1 MDTIQNRLAAYLS
14 HRTTTGGSLTGE
26 ALLRQLYIAYAEEAG
41 ADPPKI
47 RGLFG
52 RVCQVLAPLS
62 PGISEVL
69 WELICRLCACH
80 QEEAYFDGIALGFQL
95 GAALGRPLSFFFSS
109 VPLEILSSHLSGIL
123 TRNKGGGFMSMGREE
138 LVQKGKY
145 GLRRAI
151 FGRTGLILL
160 LFLLQAGLL
169 VTVMVRFR
177 DWQTHVVGGSAVLT
191 IVAVLVVLNS
201 GLDPTAKL
209 TWMVVMAVFPV
220 FGALF
225 YWYTRRDVGHRLLK
239 GVMTERQIQS
249 RRLIDQDSG
258 VFQALADRE
267 PGAAAMARYVRRSGC
282 FPVFDGTAVR
292 YFPLGED
299 FFQRLLVEL
308 EKAEQFIFME
318 YFILDQ
324 GFMWDSVLDIL
335 KGKAAAGVDVR
346 LMYDGTCE
354 FSLLPRH
361 YPKELESFGI
371 KCQVFAPLE
380 PFVSTHYNYR
390 DHRKITVIDGRV
402 GFTGGVNLAD
412 EYIGRREKYGHW
424 KDTGLMLEGPGVRS
438 FTVMFLQLWSADRRT
453 PEYHKFLDAPVER
466 QECAGF
472 VMPYSDSPLD
482 NDRVGEQVYIDLLN
496 RAKRYVHIMTP
507 YLILDG
513 QMESALCYAARRGV
527 DVRIILP
534 GIPDKRSA
542 YCLAKTHFAA
552 LNTAG
557 VKLYTYTPGF
567 VHAKSF
573 VCDDTEAV
581 VGTINL
587 DYRSLYHHF
596 ECAVYLYGVDA
607 VADIE
612 SDFLR
617 TQRKCSRVTRET
629 IRAEKWTVKLAGFV
643 LKTIAPLL

>member
-1 MDTIQNRLAAYLS
+1 MAM
-14 HRTTTGGSLTGE
+14 
-26 ALLRQLYIAYAEEAG
+26 
-41 ADPPKI
+41 
-47 RGLFG
+47 
-52 RVCQVLAPLS
+52 
-62 PGISEVL
+62 
-69 WELICRLCACH
+69 
-80 QEEAYFDGIALGFQL
+80 
-95 GAALGRPLSFFFSS
+95 
-109 VPLEILSSHLSGIL
+109 
-123 TRNKGGGFMSMGREE
+123 NKEE

-169 VTVMVRFR
+169 LSMMVWFW
-177 DWQTHVVGGSAVLT
+177 DFQAHFLGGSVVLTVGAVL
-191 IVAVLVVLNS
+191 AVLNAE
-201 GLDPTAKL
+201 LDPTAKL
-209 TWMVVMAVFPV
+209 TWVVVMSVFPV
-220 FGALF
+220 FGALL
-225 YWYTRRDVGHRLLK
+225 YWYTRRDVGHRVLK
-239 GVMTERQIQS
+239 SIMTERQIQS
-249 RRLIDQDSG
+249 RRLIDQDPG
-258 VFQALADRE
+258 VLNRLAEQE
-267 PGAAAMARYVRRSGC
+267 PGAAGMARYVRRSGC

-292 YFPLGED
+292 YFPMGED
-299 FFQRLLVEL
+299 FYQELLTQL
-308 EKAEQFIFME
+308 EKAEKFIFME
-318 YFILDQ
+318 YFIVDE
-324 GFMWDSVLDIL
+324 GIMWDSIL
-335 KGKAAAGVDVR
+335 EILGRKAAAGVDVR
-346 LMYDGTCE
+346 IMYDGTCE
-354 FSLLPRH
+354 FTLLPRD
-361 YPKELESFGI
+361 YPKKLEKLGI
-371 KCQVFAPLE
+371 RCQVFAPLE

-402 GFTGGVNLAD
+402 AFTGGVNLAD
-412 EYIGRREKYGHW
+412 EYINRREKYGHW
-424 KDTGLMLEGPGVRS
+424 KDTALMLAGPGVQS
-438 FTVMFLQLWSADRRT
+438 FTVMFLELWSADRRT
-453 PEYHKFLDAPVER
+453 PEYHRFLGDPAPK

-496 RAKRYVHIMTP
+496 RAKKYVHIMTP

-542 YCLAKTHFAA
+542 YCLAKTHFSA
-552 LNTAG
+552 LNAAG

-573 VCDDTEAV
+573 VVDDTEAV

-596 ECAVYLYGVDA
+596 ECAAYLYGVDA

-612 SDFLR
+612 RDFLA
-617 TQRKCSRVTRET
+617 TEAKCRRVTRET
-629 IRAEKWTVKLAGFV
+629 IRAEKWTVKLTGFV

>member
-1 MDTIQNRLAAYLS
+1 MAI
-14 HRTTTGGSLTGE
+14 
-26 ALLRQLYIAYAEEAG
+26 
-41 ADPPKI
+41 K
-47 RGLFG
+47 
-52 RVCQVLAPLS
+52 
-62 PGISEVL
+62 
-69 WELICRLCACH
+69 
-80 QEEAYFDGIALGFQL
+80 
-95 GAALGRPLSFFFSS
+95 
-109 VPLEILSSHLSGIL
+109 
-123 TRNKGGGFMSMGREE
+123 REE
-138 LVQKGKY
+138 LVQRSKY

-160 LFLLQAGLL
+160 LFLLQVGLL
-169 VTVMVRFR
+169 LSAMLWFQ
-177 DWQTHVVGGSAVLT
+177 DWQAHLVGGSAVLST
-191 IVAVLVVLNS
+191 VAVLVVLNS

-239 GVMTERQIQS
+239 SIMTERQDQS
-249 RRLIDQDSG
+249 RRLIDQDPQ
-258 VFQALADRE
+258 VLQRLADQE
-267 PGAAAMARYVRRSGC
+267 PGAAGMARYVRRSGC
-282 FPVFDGTAVR
+282 FPVYDGTAVR
-292 YFPLGED
+292 YFPMGED
-299 FFQRLLVEL
+299 FYRHLLAEL
-308 EKAEQFIFME
+308 EKAENFIFME
-318 YFILDQ
+318 YFIVDE
-324 GFMWDSVLDIL
+324 GIMWDSILEIL
-335 KGKAAAGVDVR
+335 KRKAAAGVDVR

-354 FSLLPRH
+354 FALLPRD
-361 YPKELESFGI
+361 YPKQLEKFGI
-371 KCQVFAPLE
+371 QCQVFAPLE

-412 EYIGRREKYGHW
+412 EYINCQEKFGHW
-424 KDTGLMLEGPGVRS
+424 KDTALMLEGPAVRS
-438 FTVMFLQLWSADRRT
+438 FTVMFLELWSADRRRT
-453 PEYHKFLDAPVER
+453 PEYHKFLDAPVEKKD
-466 QECAGF
+466 CAGF

-496 RAKRYVHIMTP
+496 RAKKYVHIMTP

-534 GIPDKRSA
+534 GIPDKKSA
-542 YCLAKTHFAA
+542 YSLAKTHFSA
-552 LNTAG
+552 LNAAG

-573 VCDDTEAV
+573 VVDDTEAV

-596 ECAVYLYGVDA
+596 ECAVYLQGADA

-612 SDFLR
+612 RDFLA
-617 TQRKCSRVTRET
+617 TEQACSRVTRET
-629 IRAEKWTVKLAGFV
+629 IRAEKWTVKLTGFV